1 MSTRAEV
8 DIIDRNNKSYR
19 FSIYR
24 DAFPDEVVSNLLDHE
39 NEDEMDLEDVKRR
52 LSLRDDKEPFPNY
65 YFSISLVDRTIEI
78 HYADFSATLCKRGEV
93 IFCGTFAEAKQ
104 KFFGEM

>member
-24 DAFPDEVVSNLLDHE
+24 DAFPEEVVSNLLDH
-39 NEDEMDLEDVKRR
+39 EDEMDLEDVKRR

-65 YFSISLVDRTIEI
+65 YFSISLVDRTLEV
-78 HYADFSATLCKRGEV
+78 HDADFSSEPWQRGEV
-93 IFCGTFAEAKQ
+93 IFCGTFAKAKH